1 MASKPDFQAG
11 ATKSTRSAY
20 SAARPSTTGNSRR
33 QVGHHSAQNT
43 MKTGLHSSE
52 RVYEPP
58 SPSSRVKSGA
68 IGRSDSSRGQVSDAM
83 EVDVSLLPTSSA
95 VVVVVVMIG
104 ADVAAESERTVAVDS
119 VAVPPQAAR
128 ITSNSGTKRRT
139 FQNGRRTHVKTK

>member
-1 MASKPDFQAG
+1 
-11 ATKSTRSAY
+11 
-20 SAARPSTTGNSRR
+20 
-33 QVGHHSAQNT
+33 
-43 MKTGLHSSE
+43 
-52 RVYEPP
+52 
-58 SPSSRVKSGA
+58 
-68 IGRSDSSRGQVSDAM
+68 M